1 MKLVLKLFYG
11 TQNDQVNEMAENRRL
26 RDFLIGNDL

>member
-1 MKLVLKLFYG
+1 MKLNLTLFYG

-26 RDFLIGNDL
+26 LGFLKGKDL